1 MRNDIN
7 LDFSSLA
14 NPATCPRLAVGTSR
28 ALGNW
33 RRRWSLIHAEQEL
46 NGAGRGF
53 CYVFGSDI
61 DANVRDG
68 LAMRERDCGEYG
80 RFGA

>member
-1 MRNDIN
+1 MNIN

-33 RRRWSLIHAEQEL
+33 RRRWSLIHVEQEL
-46 NGAGRGF
+46 NGAGKGDLLRS
-53 CYVFGSDI
+53 GSDI

-68 LAMRERDCGEYG
+68 MAMRVRDCGE
-80 RFGA
+80 